1 MINRDYQYTKK
12 YTNTNDIVL
21 PDGSVYIYGV
31 SPEERSY
38 AIVDFLKRKFVNAK
52 FIEILPVDDERDIIR
67 TNNTGVRYSLRNSS
81 DMESLFAT
89 CGSSIIYIDASGL
102 DNRIVA
108 SLLRNIVLF
117 SQKKKLEMN
126 VVYVEPYSYKIEQF
140 KSEGVFNDLSEK
152 IDEIEP
158 LPGFANIIPDTDD
171 MKFVALLGFEGG
183 RFTYLLERIQPPRDS
198 IIPVIGVPGFR
209 FEYPF
214 VALWGNRLPLEETN
228 SWDNIHYI
236 ASNSL
241 VDVFFLLEK
250 ILYQVS
256 KNAKITLA
264 PIGTKPHAIGAI
276 LFAIKYPR
284 QVEIVYDNPKR
295 RITRT
300 DGTGC
305 IVVSN
310 ISALLS
316 EN

>member
-1 MINRDYQYTKK
+1 MINRDYQYTRK
-12 YTNTNDIVL
+12 YTNVKDFFL
-21 PDGSVYIYGV
+21 LDGSVYIYGI
-31 SPEERSY
+31 SPEIRSY
-38 AIVDFLKRKFVNAK
+38 AIVDILKKNFLNTKFVN
-52 FIEILPVDDERDIIR
+52 ILPVDDDKDVIMDND
-67 TNNTGVRYSLRNSS
+67 TNIKYSLRNSN
-81 DMESLFAT
+81 DIESLFAA
-89 CGSSIIYIDASGL
+89 CGSSIIYIDVSGL
-102 DNRIVA
+102 DNRIAA
-108 SLLRNIVLF
+108 SLLRNGVLF
-117 SQKKKLEMN
+117 GQKKTIEIN

-140 KSEGVFNDLSEK
+140 KSAGVFNDLSEK

-171 MKFVALLGFEGG
+171 MKFIALLGFEGG

-198 IIPVIGVPGFR
+198 IIPIIGVPGFR

-214 VALWGNRLPLEETN
+214 VALWGNRLPLEETK

-236 ASNSL
+236 SSNSL

-250 ILYQVS
+250 ILYQAS
-256 KNAKITLA
+256 ENAKITLA

-276 LFAIKYPR
+276 LFAIKHPR
-284 QVEIVYDNPKR
+284 RVEIVYDNPKR
-295 RITRT
+295 KITRT
-300 DGTGC
+300 DGTGL

>member
-1 MINRDYQYTKK
+1 MINRDYQYTRK
-12 YTNTNDIVL
+12 YTTVNDFSLIG
-21 PDGSVYIYGV
+21 GSVYIYGI
-31 SPEERSY
+31 SPEKRSY
-38 AIVDFLKRKFVNAK
+38 AIVDFLKKKYINTK
-52 FIEILPVDDERDIIR
+52 FIKIAPVDDEKDVIIANDINI
-67 TNNTGVRYSLRNSS
+67 NYSLRNSN

-89 CGSSIIYIDASGL
+89 YGSSVIYIDASGL

-108 SLLRNIVLF
+108 SLLKNAVLF
-117 SQKKKLEMN
+117 SQRKKLEIN
-126 VVYVEPYSYKIEQF
+126 VIYVEPYSYKIEQF

-228 SWDNIHYI
+228 SWDNIRYI
-236 ASNSL
+236 TSNSL

-250 ILYQVS
+250 ILYQPS
-256 KNAKITLA
+256 ENAKITLA

-276 LFAIKYPR
+276 LFAIKHPKR
-284 QVEIVYDNPKR
+284 VEIVYDNPKR
-295 RITRT
+295 KITRT
-300 DGTGC
+300 DGTSL

>member
-1 MINRDYQYTKK
+1 MINRDYQYIKK
-12 YTNTNDIVL
+12 YTNVNDFSL
-21 PDGSVYIYGV
+21 TDGSVYIYGI

-38 AIVDFLKRKFVNAK
+38 VIVDSLKKKCINTK
-52 FIEILPVDDERDIIR
+52 FIKIVPADDEKDVIMANG
-67 TNNTGVRYSLRNSS
+67 TNINYSLRNSNN
-81 DMESLFAT
+81 MESLFAT
-89 CGSSIIYIDASGL
+89 YSASVIYIDASGL

-108 SLLRNIVLF
+108 SLLKNAVLF
-117 SQKKKLEMN
+117 GQKEKLEVN
-126 VVYVEPYSYKIEQF
+126 VIYVEPHSYKIEKF
-140 KSEGVFNDLSEK
+140 KSEGIFNDLSEK

-171 MKFVALLGFEGG
+171 MKFIALLGFEGG

-198 IIPVIGVPGFR
+198 IIPVIGFPGFR

-214 VALWGNRLPLEETN
+214 VALWGNRLPLEETK

-236 ASNSL
+236 TSNSL
-241 VDVFFLLEK
+241 VDAFFLLEK
-250 ILYQVS
+250 ILYQAS
-256 KNAKITLA
+256 KNTKITLA

-276 LFAIKYPR
+276 LFAIKYPKR
-284 QVEIVYDNPKR
+284 VEIVYDNPKR
-295 RITRT
+295 KITRT
-300 DGTGC
+300 DGTGL

>member
-1 MINRDYQYTKK
+1 MINRDYQYTKR
-12 YTNTNDIVL
+12 YTDADDFFL
-21 PDGSVYIYGV
+21 PDDSVYMYGI

-38 AIVDFLKRKFVNAK
+38 ALIDSLKAK
-52 FIEILPVDDERDIIR
+52 FLNTKFIKIVSVDNEKDVIMVND
-67 TNNTGVRYSLRNSS
+67 TSNHYSLRNSNA
-81 DMESLFAT
+81 MESLFAI

-102 DNRIVA
+102 DNRIIA
-108 SLLRNIVLF
+108 SLLKNVVSF
-117 SQKKKLEMN
+117 SQKKQLEIN
-126 VVYVEPYSYKIEQF
+126 VIYIEPYSYKIDKFQ
-140 KSEGVFNDLSEK
+140 SEGVFNDLSEK

-158 LPGFANIIPDTDD
+158 LPGFANIIPNTDD

-250 ILYQVS
+250 ILCQVS

-276 LFAIKYPR
+276 LFAIKHPG

-300 DGTGC
+300 DGTGR
-305 IVVSN
+305 IVISN
-310 ISALLS
+310 INALLS

>member
-12 YTNTNDIVL
+12 YTNVNEFFL
-21 PDGSVYIYGV
+21 PDGSVYIYGI

-38 AIVDFLKRKFVNAK
+38 AIVDFLKEKFKNTK
-52 FIEILPVDDERDIIR
+52 FIKIVPVDDEKDVIMI
-67 TNNTGVRYSLRNSS
+67 NDTGNHYSLRNSNA
-81 DMESLFAT
+81 MESLFAT
-89 CGSSIIYIDASGL
+89 YESSVIYIDSSGL
-102 DNRIVA
+102 DNRISA
-108 SLLRNIVLF
+108 SLLKNVVSF
-117 SQKKKLEMN
+117 SQKKQLEIN
-126 VVYVEPYSYKIEQF
+126 VIYVEPYSYKIEQF

-183 RFTYLLERIQPPRDS
+183 RFTYLLERIQPPRDR

-228 SWDNIHYI
+228 SWDNILYI
-236 ASNSL
+236 TSNSL

-250 ILYQVS
+250 ILYQTS
-256 KNAKITLA
+256 ENAKITLA

-276 LFAIKYPR
+276 LFAIKHPKR
-284 QVEIVYDNPKR
+284 VEIVYDNPKR
-295 RITRT
+295 KIIRT
-300 DGTGC
+300 DGTGL

-310 ISALLS
+310 ISTLLS

>member
-12 YTNTNDIVL
+12 YTNTNDFSLI
-21 PDGSVYIYGV
+21 DGSVYIHGI
-31 SPEERSY
+31 SPEKRSY
-38 AIVDFLKRKFVNAK
+38 VIVDFLKRKFINTK
-52 FIEILPVDDERDIIR
+52 FIEIVPVDDEKDVIIAND
-67 TNNTGVRYSLRNSS
+67 TKINYSLRNLN
-81 DMESLFAT
+81 DMKSLFT
-89 CGSSIIYIDASGL
+89 TYSSSVIYIDISGL
-102 DNRIVA
+102 DNRISA
-108 SLLRNIVLF
+108 SLLKNAILF
-117 SQKKKLEMN
+117 SQEKKLEIN
-126 VVYVEPYSYKIEQF
+126 VIYVEPYLYKIEQF

-228 SWDNIHYI
+228 SWDNILYI
-236 ASNSL
+236 TSNSL

-250 ILYQVS
+250 ILSQTSENV
-256 KNAKITLA
+256 KITIA

-276 LFAIKYPR
+276 LFAIKHPKR
-284 QVEIVYDNPKR
+284 VEIVYDNPKR
-295 RITRT
+295 KITRM
-300 DGTGC
+300 DGTGL

-310 ISALLS
+310 ISTLLS